1 MANKSGNVTKNKVRI
16 RSQVIIDTL
25 AALGYSFRFNELTQ
39 TVEVNGIPISDSLAA
54 KIRNDMRDMD
64 YKGMSAVEDAYL
76 AQSILNSYHP
86 IKDYFDSLKWDGLG
100 YIEQLATH
108 FTDSGPISA
117 DGKTWFHRAFRRWL
131 IGYVAR
137 VYDRAQLPMLVLEGP
152 QRKGKSYF
160 AHWLASILPDYFIEG
175 PIIPDNKDCLLRLA
189 MSFLWEVNELG
200 ATVRKADIE
209 ALKGFITLNNV
220 TVRKPYGKHDL
231 HLPATAGLIG
241 TVNDAG
247 GFLNDSTGTRRTL
260 VIPVTSIDWQY
271 SQTVNVIGVWSE
283 AVAAYRVGESANLTS
298 DEYDAQVQINV
309 NYEAPN
315 SVEDVLLLFFDID
328 CSHIYDVDWFTT
340 ANDLRQIVDIE
351 LKGTSQQH
359 AIAIASILK
368 KLGAVRDKPSIGG
381 KQIRGFWGVKRK
393 HP

>member
-1 MANKSGNVTKNKVRI
+1 MANGNTTQNKVKV

-25 AALGYSFRFNELTQ
+25 AALGYSFRLNELTQ
-39 TVEVNGIPISDSLAA
+39 NVEVNGQPLSDFIAA

-64 YKGMSAVEDAYL
+64 FKGMDAIEDAYL
-76 AQSILNSYHP
+76 AEAAKNSFHP
-86 IKDYFDSLKWDGLG
+86 IRDYFDSLTWDGLCH
-100 YIEQLATH
+100 IAQLASY
-108 FTDSGPISA
+108 FADSGPVSP
-117 DGKTWFHRAFRRWL
+117 DGLTWFYRAFRHWL

-137 VYDRAQLPMLVLEGP
+137 VHGRTQLPMLVLEGP

-160 AHWLASILPDYFIEG
+160 VHWLASILPDYFIEG

-220 TVRKPYGKHDL
+220 TVRKPYGKRDL

-241 TVNDAG
+241 TINDAG

-260 VIPVTSIDWQY
+260 VIPVTSIDWKY
-271 SQTVNVIGVWSE
+271 SQTVSVIGVWSE
-283 AVAAYRVGESANLTS
+283 AVAAYRAGESANLTS
-298 DEYDAQVQINV
+298 DEHDTQIQINIS
-309 NYEAPN
+309 YEVPN
-315 SVEDVLLLFFDID
+315 SVEDVLLMFFDID
-328 CSHIYDVDWFTT
+328 SAHTYDVDWFTT
-340 ANDLRQIVDIE
+340 ANDLRQTVDIE

-359 AIAIASILK
+359 AIAIASTLK
-368 KLGAVRDKPSIGG
+368 KLGAVRDKPFVGG

-393 HP
+393 SP